1 LCPSHVRAAF
11 NPACTR
17 AEFHLAN
24 ARPLVNVS
32 QAHRRPGLS
41 FRCCKGGLVI
51 HLLDPKCPSAC
62 LLRGLSVADFADP
75 TPKQRQALLS
85 ISLGRC
91 VSPPVFLA
99 VRIVEPLGC
108 SLSLF
113 FPSTRLTSHTFTM
126 VKQKVC
132 LAYSGGLD
140 TSCILRYLLVSRPAQ
155 QHNTFVCGP
164 LTLPRMRATRSSAS
178 WPMLVRRRTLRLP
191 RRRP

>member
-1 LCPSHVRAAF
+1 MRSSSDESVPLGE
-11 NPACTR
+11 CT
-17 AEFHLAN
+17 
-24 ARPLVNVS
+24 V
-32 QAHRRPGLS
+32 QHRRPGLS
-41 FRCCKGGLVI
+41 FESCKGGLVI

-75 TPKQRQALLS
+75 PPKRRQAGLS

-91 VSPPVFLA
+91 VSPPVFLPA
-99 VRIVEPLGC
+99 PIVEPLGC
-108 SLSLF
+108 EPFSLL
-113 FPSTRLTSHTFTM
+113 PINTSHTTHTFTM

-140 TSCILRYLLVSRPAQ
+140 TSCILRYLLVSRPAPPPP
-155 QHNTFVCGP
+155 HVCSRCTDMTM
-164 LTLPRMRATRSSAS
+164 LRMRATRSSAS